1 MFRVGLLLACASF
14 CFAEDIKVVHVEA
27 SLQTGTQAGK
37 EIPVDLAYDAD
48 AVAPEGDCVVLAK
61 PTGEGLTSLESAQ
74 AIFHDANLVAVRM
87 FLRIE
92 NATSPVHNLV
102 VGLADPAS
110 LSYVDQNGGIGTGTY
125 RVRRLPDSEALRIIR
140 TLPQPLRLNPEA
152 HPLAVNPTGQP
163 GGLVIMAP
171 ELPGANPLNIIRPPA
186 APGLVV
192 TDPAPLSLGVRP
204 PPLE

>member
-1 MFRVGLLLACASF
+1 MLRIGLLLACAS
-14 CFAEDIKVVHVEA
+14 CCNAVDMKVVQVEA
-27 SLQTGTQAGK
+27 SLQTGSQSGK
-37 EIPVDLAYDAD
+37 EIPVNVAYDAD
-48 AVAPEGDCVVLAK
+48 GVTPEGDCVIPAT
-61 PTGEGLTSLESAQ
+61 PAGEGLTSLQSAE
-74 AIFHDANLVAVRM
+74 AVFHDANLVAVRL

-92 NATSPVHNLV
+92 DAASPVHNLV
-102 VGLADPAS
+102 IGLAGPTT
-110 LSYVDQNGGIGTGTY
+110 LSYVDQNGGIGTGSY
-125 RVRRLPDSEALRIIR
+125 RVRTLPNSDALRVIR

-152 HPLAVNPTGQP
+152 HPAVNPMGQP

-171 ELPGANPLNIIRPPA
+171 EIPGSNPLNIVRPPA